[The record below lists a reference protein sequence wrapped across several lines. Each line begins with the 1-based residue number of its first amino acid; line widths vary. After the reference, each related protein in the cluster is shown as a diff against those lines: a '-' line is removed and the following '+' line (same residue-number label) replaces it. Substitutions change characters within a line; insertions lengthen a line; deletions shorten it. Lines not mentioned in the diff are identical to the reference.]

1 MKLREL
7 KEWIN
12 SIDES
17 ELDTE
22 IAVATHMYP
31 SKYSILHP
39 SKIGWYHSVDE
50 YTGYLLISLTH
61 RELKFLEKIEELKKN
76 INKEV

>member
-12 SIDES
+12 SKDES
-17 ELDTE
+17 EMDTE

-39 SKIGWYHSVDE
+39 TVIGWYSSADD
-50 YTGYLLISLTH
+50 YSGYLLMSVTH
-61 RELKFLEKIEELKKN
+61 RELELLEKIEDLKKELV
-76 INKEV
+76 K

>member
-12 SIDES
+12 SKDEY
-17 ELDTE
+17 ELDSE

-31 SKYSILHP
+31 SKYSILYP
-39 SKIGWYHSVDE
+39 TSIGWYHSVDE
-50 YTGYLLISLTH
+50 YAGYLLMSLSH
-61 RELKFLEKIEELKKN
+61 RELEFLEKIDDLRS
-76 INKEV
+76 